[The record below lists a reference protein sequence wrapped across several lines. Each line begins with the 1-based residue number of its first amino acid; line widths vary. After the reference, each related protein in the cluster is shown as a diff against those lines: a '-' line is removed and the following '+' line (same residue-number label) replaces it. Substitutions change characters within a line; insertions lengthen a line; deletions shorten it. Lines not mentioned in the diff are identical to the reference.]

1 MEQQGKISRISGP
14 AIVAKDMAG
23 VQMYELVKVGEEEL
37 IGEVIK
43 IEGNNAVVQVYEE
56 TTGVRPG
63 QAVKR
68 TGKPLSAELG
78 PGIIAQIYDGIQR
91 PLTVVRDLHGS
102 FIKRGVVVA
111 PIDRKK
117 KWKFTPAAKKG
128 DKVVGGDILGLV
140 PESPLLTQK
149 ILVPP
154 NIQGEIDGIV
164 NEGEYTITEDISTVK
179 TATGKVSLQLMHTWP
194 VRIPRPY
201 KKKLPSD
208 TPLITGQRI
217 FDTFFP
223 MVKGGQGAIPGGF
236 GTGKTVMLQTL
247 AQWADANVVVYVGC
261 GERGNEMADVLER
274 FPKLKDP
281 KSGNPLMMR
290 TVLIANT
297 SNMPIAAREASVYTG
312 ITLAEY
318 FRDMGYDIALMADST
333 SRWAEAL
340 REISGRLEEM
350 PGEEGYPAYLASR
363 LSEFYERAGR
373 VETLGSTEKVGS
385 VSVMGAVSPPGAD
398 FSEPVTQNTLRI
410 IKAFWGLDKA
420 LAERRHFPA
429 INWLTSYSL
438 YSDTLEDWF
447 GKNVDTRWPELKK
460 KALWLL
466 QKEDELQEIVRL
478 VGPDALSEPQ
488 RAILEAARMIREDYL
503 MQHALHP
510 IDSYCPPVK
519 GIKMLNAI
527 LKFYDKIVNAVG
539 QNISVKSILTL
550 PVVDSIARMK
560 LTPIDKIDETFQKV
574 DSEMEEQFKSLRPR

>member
-1 MEQQGKISRISGP
+1 MEQGKISRISGP
-14 AIVAKDMAG
+14 AIVARDMAG
-23 VQMYELVKVGEEEL
+23 VQMYELVKVGEDEL

-43 IEGNNAVVQVYEE
+43 IEGNNAVVQVYEQ
-56 TTGVRPG
+56 TTGVKPG
-63 QAVKR
+63 QIVKR

-91 PLTVVRDLHGS
+91 PLTVVRDQYGS
-102 FIKRGVVVA
+102 FIKRGVVVD
-111 PIDRKK
+111 PLDKKK
-117 KWKFTPAAKKG
+117 KWKFTPTAKKS
-128 DKVVGGDILGLV
+128 DKVVGGDILGSV
-140 PESPLLTQK
+140 PESALLTQK

-154 NIQGEIDGIV
+154 KIEGILDGLV
-164 NEGEYTITEDISTVK
+164 KEGEYTITEDIATVK
-179 TATGKVSLQLMHTWP
+179 TAGGDISLQLMHTWP

-201 KKKLPSD
+201 KNKLPSD
-208 TPLITGQRI
+208 TPLLTGQRI

-223 MVKGGQGAIPGGF
+223 MVKGGQAAIPGGF

-247 AQWADANVVVYVGC
+247 AQWADANVIVYIGC

-281 KSGNPLMMR
+281 KSGNPLVMR

-373 VETLGSTEKVGS
+373 VETLGSTEKIGS

-438 YSDTLEDWF
+438 YSETLEDWF
-447 GKNVDTRWPELKK
+447 SKNIDTQWPELKK

-478 VGPDALSEPQ
+478 VGPDALSESQ

-510 IDSYCPPVK
+510 IDSYCPPIK
-519 GIKMLNAI
+519 GIKMLRTI
-527 LKFYDKIVNAVG
+527 LKFYDKVVASVG
-539 QNISVKSILTL
+539 KNISVKSIISMPFLE
-550 PVVDSIARMK
+550 SIARMK
-560 LTPIDKIDETFQKV
+560 LAPMDKIDESFQKV
-574 DSEMEEQFKSLRPR
+574 DSEIDEQFNSLHSR

>member
-63 QAVKR
+63 QTVKR

-91 PLTVVRDLHGS
+91 PLTVVRELHGS
-102 FIKRGVVVA
+102 FIKRGVVV
-111 PIDRKK
+111 PPLDRKK
-117 KWKFTPAAKKG
+117 KWKFTPAVKKG
-128 DKVVGGDILGLV
+128 DKVTGGDVLGLV

-154 NIQGEIDGIV
+154 NVQGEIDGIV
-164 NEGEYTITEDISTVK
+164 SEGEYTVTEDIATVK
-179 TATGKVSLQLMHTWP
+179 TATAKVSLQLMHTWP
-194 VRIPRPY
+194 VRTPRPY
-201 KKKLPSD
+201 RKKLPSD
-208 TPLITGQRI
+208 TPLLTGQRI

-223 MVKGGQGAIPGGF
+223 MVKGGQAAIPGGF

-247 AQWADANVVVYVGC
+247 AQWADANVVVYIGC

-281 KSGNPLMMR
+281 RSGNPLMMR

-318 FRDMGYDIALMADST
+318 FRDMGYDVALMADST

-373 VETLGSTEKVGS
+373 VETLGSTEKIGS
-385 VSVMGAVSPPGAD
+385 VSIMGAVSPPGAD

-438 YSDTLEDWF
+438 YGDTLEDWF
-447 GKNVDTRWPELKK
+447 SRNIDPRWPELKK

-478 VGPDALSEPQ
+478 VGPDALSESQ

-519 GIKMLNAI
+519 GIKMLDII
-527 LKFYDKIVNAVG
+527 LKFYDKVVNAVG
-539 QNISVKSILTL
+539 QNILVKNILTL
-550 PVVDSIARMK
+550 PVVDS
-560 LTPIDKIDETFQKV
+560 
-574 DSEMEEQFKSLRPR
+574 